1 MDKEKTPQEKEAK
14 KPHDAFF
21 RWLFSDVIHLRH
33 LLELSGKVN
42 VDVGEFLT
50 AVNLDTLVRIPDSYS
65 EVEETGDAD
74 LAFRVNVATGAPV
87 FVGILVEHKS
97 GRDSDVFNQV
107 ARYVRSVMKRFDKG
121 RLFDGLPT
129 MAIIFYNGRENWNPL
144 ELLEKD
150 YPDYF
155 HGSVLPFCCAF
166 VNMADIP
173 DSDCLA
179 CEDVA
184 TGLGIAAMAHAYDKE
199 KLLEILPKFKPLLK
213 KLPDS
218 EVSCLLG
225 KISLYLSEY
234 LGNGVLQ
241 ELNMAFKS
249 IGQKYGFVSAGD
261 VYRQRIADA
270 RLEEQA
276 KAQVQIADAR
286 LEEQVKA
293 QKQIAEE
300 RQKADA
306 ERQKAEKAEADFAQ
320 NQVDTEAVL
329 REMGISEKQ
338 IEEMQAKLDALR
350 QSRLSKTE
358 P

>member
-1 MDKEKTPQEKEAK
+1 MDKENTPQEKEAK

-21 RWLFSDVIHLRH
+21 RWLFANVTHFRH

-50 AVNLDTLVRIPDSYS
+50 AINLDTIVRIPDSYS

-74 LAFRVNVATGAPV
+74 LAFRVNVLKTGAPV

-97 GRDSDVFNQV
+97 GKDTDVFNQI
-107 ARYVRSVMKRFDKG
+107 ARYVRSVMKRFDEG

-144 ELLEKD
+144 EVLEKD
-150 YPDYF
+150 YPEYF
-155 HGSVLPFCCAF
+155 HGSVLPFRCAF

-184 TGLGIAAMAHAYDKE
+184 TGMGVVAMVHAYDK
-199 KLLEILPKFKPLLK
+199 KKMLEIMPKFKPLLK

-218 EVSCLLG
+218 EAGCLLSN
-225 KISLYLSEY
+225 ISIY
-234 LGNGVLQ
+234 LGEHLGVEFLK
-241 ELNMAFKS
+241 ELDMAFKS

-276 KAQVQIADAR
+276 KAQ
-286 LEEQVKA
+286 
-293 QKQIAEE
+293 KQIAEE
-300 RQKADA
+300 RQKA
-306 ERQKAEKAEADFAQ
+306 EADLAQ

-338 IEEMQAKLDALR
+338 IEDMQARLEALR

>member
-1 MDKEKTPQEKEAK
+1 MDKENTPQEKEAK

-21 RWLFSDVIHLRH
+21 RWLFADVTHLRY

-42 VDVGEFLT
+42 ADVGEFLT

-65 EVEETGDAD
+65 EVEETGEAD
-74 LAFRVNVATGAPV
+74 LAFRVNVSTGAPV

-144 ELLEKD
+144 EILEKG
-150 YPDYF
+150 YPEYF
-155 HGSVLPFCCAF
+155 HGSVLPFHCAF

-179 CEDVA
+179 CEDVVA
-184 TGLGIAAMAHAYDKE
+184 GMGIACMAHAYDKD

-218 EVSCLLG
+218 EASCLLG
-225 KISLYLSEY
+225 KISIYLVEY
-234 LGNGVLQ
+234 LGEGVLK
-241 ELNMAFKS
+241 ELDMAFKS

-261 VYRQRIADA
+261 VFRQRIADA

-276 KAQVQIADAR
+276 KAQ
-286 LEEQVKA
+286 
-293 QKQIAEE
+293 KQIAEE
-300 RQKADA
+300 RQKAET
-306 ERQKAEKAEADFAQ
+306 ERQKAENAEAKLAQ
-320 NQVDTEAVL
+320 NLADTEAVL
-329 REMGISEKQ
+329 RGMGFSEKQ
-338 IEEMQAKLDALR
+338 IEEMQAKLEALR
-350 QSRLSKTE
+350 QSRLSKIE
-358 P
+358 PSK